1 MNTLYKNLKRK
12 KRTLAD
18 LEAWQAEIRTYQE
31 LLKSVDVPTPEYQ
44 AELDELSQIIIAI
57 IVKLRPDLGPAPAD
71 LDTLAQIVAKHI
83 AQTQA
88 DLSQAQSEYNK
99 IYPGLVLKRRV
110 KQNFYAMLLFT
121 AICTGTFFKS
131 FSDSEHVAAYKTA
144 AVLSALFGLY
154 HYQQTRNYNAKLR
167 DFVNN
172 QKHQR

>member
-1 MNTLYKNLKRK
+1 MNKLNKNLKRLK
-12 KRTLAD
+12 HCLAD
-18 LEAWQAEIRTYQE
+18 LETLQAQIREHQE
-31 LLKSVDVPTPEYQ
+31 MLKSADAADLDVAGEA
-44 AELDELSQIIIAI
+44 AE
-57 IVKLRPDLGPAPAD
+57 

>member
-1 MNTLYKNLKRK
+1 MNKLNKNLKRLK
-12 KRTLAD
+12 QSLTD
-18 LEAWQAEIRTYQE
+18 LETLQAQIQANQE
-31 LLKSVDVPTPEYQ
+31 MLKSADATDLDVADEV
-44 AELDELSQIIIAI
+44 AE
-57 IVKLRPDLGPAPAD
+57 

-83 AQTQA
+83 AQTQD
-88 DLSQAQSEYNK
+88 DLSHAQSEYNK

-154 HYQQTRNYNAKLR
+154 HYQQTRSYNAKLR